1 MAIDLQ
7 FSDGGARSNVSTEED
22 AAHRL
27 EGSSNFRV
35 LRRLAPPIL
44 RPEAMTEIG
53 HGRRLAVLLDTE
65 TTGVDHAHDVAIELS
80 MLAVTYD
87 EVGLHDVVG
96 VFEGL
101 EDPGRPLSPDVLR
114 LTGLTDAELRDR
126 RIDREALE
134 KFLTPVSLVIA
145 HNARFD
151 RTFAERLHPT
161 FSMLPWA
168 CSLEEIPWAEA
179 GAGSRKLEDL
189 LRRLGLF
196 HDGHRALTDCHA
208 LLRILNS
215 AVGEGRPAAF
225 VELLRTARRTTIE
238 IRALD
243 APYNARH
250 ALKARRYR
258 WLKGNDGKFAWTILV
273 DERDQEGELAFLR
286 PLLPPNAEP
295 PVRRLTAFN
304 RHK

>member
-1 MAIDLQ
+1 MVLDLQ
-7 FSDGGARSNVSTEED
+7 ILDSVAQSNLLAEKD

-27 EGSSNFRV
+27 ERSPNYRV
-35 LRRLAPPIL
+35 LRRLAAPIL
-44 RPEAMTEIG
+44 RPEAMTGVG

-65 TTGVDHAHDVAIELS
+65 TTGVDQAHDVAIELS

-134 KFLTPVSLVIA
+134 EFLAPVSLVIA

-161 FSMLPWA
+161 FAMLPWA
-168 CSLEEIPWAEA
+168 CSLEEIPWTEA
-179 GAGSRKLEDL
+179 GARGRKLEDL

-208 LLRILNS
+208 LLRLLKS
-215 AVGEGRPAAF
+215 TVGEDRPAAF
-225 VELLRTARRTTIE
+225 VELLRTARRTTVE

-258 WLKGNDGKFAWTILV
+258 WLKGNDGKFAWTIFV

-286 PLLPPNAEP
+286 PLLPPNVDL